1 MSVRPIP
8 LSVLGWAVLGA
19 AVGVGGW
26 WTLESVRLL
35 PSVVAALQSAGWS
48 AAIQETRPGVF
59 WWLLACQNTPS
70 CQAALVSTWLDG
82 VHPWRFLLPG
92 LLLVTASALRVAAD
106 RADRGA
112 HRQPGA
118 ARWSLPCEVARQLRC
133 GADDRPA
140 GYVGCIPGLMR
151 TRVLRLPERR
161 RCSHVL
167 LIGGTGAGKTSRCM
181 KPNLLADA
189 RDGHSVVVIDV
200 KFPDPHEGLVDII
213 PAFLACGRDVQ
224 LFAPWHPEVTLR
236 FPLLDGVRTLTDAMD
251 LRDLVVGHTER
262 RGENPFFLNLERKLL
277 AALILGVARDGRR
290 PAGDPHRGPATLGR
304 IYRLAAGAA
313 QELQRYVVTHPDA
326 EVRAQVV
333 GLFGLEDER
342 LLPGI
347 MAGLAGRLELFADPL
362 LDRATTPTDD
372 AREQV
377 MPAQLGA
384 HPTLLFIAL
393 SQTRLAGGRGKLLL
407 QLLIRVLNDALMRTS
422 EQHGGRLPVHTSVYL
437 DEFPA
442 MGPIPGIG
450 ETLATFRS
458 RRVAYHLALQGR
470 AQGEEVYGITGFR
483 AFLNN
488 LQTVVL
494 FPAWLKFDDARYFS
508 EALGNATTEQL
519 THGTTRRGVLPH
531 QRTTYERPVLRPLLS
546 PEEFADTPEDGAI
559 LITTGLRPARVWLPR
574 WFDRPAWL
582 RADPFAHVRALAALP
597 VELGKIRET
606 HRQWVS
612 AQWPWVATGEP
623 VLAPVAA
630 VEPPSTA
637 SPADA
642 HSVQEQMRGQP
653 ADGDAI
659 VPLVS
664 LLRALVDA
672 QIPPDGPVPV
682 RAFDF
687 RGRLTKLAVSRDV
700 FAPGDAHGA
709 ALLQRCFDAGVA
721 RPAGLQIV
729 LPEWSCRRLPAD
741 LQAALRRR
749 FGSAGHDRPA
759 RSRARQTT
767 HIGAM
772 GGADDLPRLAL
783 ERLCRWIQEH
793 AQHFDGH
800 PVRAES
806 APRYG
811 VYQPGELV
819 AVSLRLVTRLLARFT
834 QGGDSKGLWEAW
846 RARGWLR
853 HDPGGVTLRL
863 RIGDQRRRWL
873 ALTWAAWQTATRTHA
888 SDTSMEGS
896 EHETHSSED
905 RHAAAEAERHGGRDT
920 PPAGG

>member
-1 MSVRPIP
+1 MLGLVHVGDCVSV
-8 LSVLGWAVLGA
+8 A
-19 AVGVGGW
+19 ASLFIAGR
-26 WTLESVRLL
+26 WTLEALHLL
-35 PSVVAALQSAGWS
+35 PTVVAALQRAGWS
-48 AAIQETRPGVF
+48 RVVHGARPGWF
-59 WWLLACQNTPS
+59 WWFLACQNMPP
-70 CQAALVSTWLDG
+70 CRAALASTWLDWIQ
-82 VHPWRFLLPG
+82 PWRFLFPG
-92 LLLVTASALRVAAD
+92 LLLVTASVLRVAAD
-106 RADRGA
+106 RRARSS

-118 ARWSLPCEVARQLRC
+118 ARWSLPREVARQLRC
-133 GADDRPA
+133 GPDERAA
-140 GYVGCIPGLMR
+140 GYVGCIPGWFR

-161 RCSHVL
+161 RCSHVM
-167 LIGGTGAGKTSRCM
+167 LIGGTGAGKTSRYM

-200 KFPDPHEGLVDII
+200 KFPDPREGLVDVI

-224 LFAPWHPEVTLR
+224 VFAPWHPEVTLR

-251 LRDLVVGHTER
+251 LRDLVIGHTER

-290 PAGDPHRGPATLGR
+290 PRDDPHRGPATLGR

-313 QELQRYVVTHPDA
+313 QELQRYFVTHPDG

-372 AREQV
+372 PREQV
-377 MPAQLGA
+377 LPAQLGA
-384 HPTLLFIAL
+384 SPTLLFIAL

-488 LQTVVL
+488 LQTVLL

-519 THGTTRRGVLPH
+519 THGTTRRGLFPH
-531 QRTTYERPVLRPLLS
+531 QRTTYERPVLRPLLP
-546 PEEFADTPEDGAI
+546 PEEFSDTPEDGAI

-574 WFDRPAWL
+574 WFDRPGWL
-582 RADPFAHVRALAALP
+582 RADPFAHLRPLTVLP
-597 VELGKIRET
+597 VELSKIREAH
-606 HRQWVS
+606 HRWLTTR
-612 AQWPWVATGEP
+612 WPWLAAWEP
-623 VLAPVAA
+623 SQGPVADA
-630 VEPPSTA
+630 ECSATTPPSEP
-637 SPADA
+637 SPALDEV
-642 HSVQEQMRGQP
+642 HGHP
-653 ADGDAI
+653 ADGDATAS
-659 VPLVS
+659 LVE
-664 LLRALVDA
+664 LLRALADA
-672 QIPPDGPVPV
+672 PPPPTAGVGQA

-687 RGRLTKLAVSRDV
+687 RGRLTKLVLSREAL
-700 FAPGDAHGA
+700 APDGA
-709 ALLQRCFDAGVA
+709 QGPAQLQRWLDAGVVQ
-721 RPAGLQIV
+721 PAGLQLV
-729 LPEWSCRRLPAD
+729 LPERVCRGLPAD

-749 FGSAGHDRPA
+749 FGSAGRLKPGP
-759 RSRARQTT
+759 SRALPAPQHGRPS
-767 HIGAM
+767 GAH
-772 GGADDLPRLAL
+772 DVPRLAL
-783 ERLCRWIQEH
+783 EALCRWIQEH
-793 AQHFDGH
+793 PQHFDGH
-800 PVRAES
+800 PARIASSPV
-806 APRYG
+806 YG
-811 VYQPGELV
+811 AYRHEDLV
-819 AVSLRLVTRLLARFT
+819 AVSLRLAGRLLARFT
-834 QGGDSKGLWEAW
+834 PGGDAAPLWGAW

-853 HDPGGVTLRL
+853 HDPDGVTMRL
-863 RIGDQRRRWL
+863 RIGAQRRRWL
-873 ALTWAAWQTATRTHA
+873 ALTWGAWQAATGDHA
-888 SDTSMEGS
+888 SDATVEGS
-896 EHETHSSED
+896 DHETHFSED
-905 RHAAAEAERHGGRDT
+905 SGPAAEAERDDRRDA

>member
-1 MSVRPIP
+1 MSARPVH
-8 LSVLGWAVLGA
+8 LSVLTWAMVCAGLGIGA
-19 AVGVGGW
+19 W
-26 WTLESVRLL
+26 WSLEAFRLL
-35 PSVVAALQSAGWS
+35 PTATVSLQDAGW
-48 AAIQETRPGVF
+48 AAAVQDARPGWI
-59 WWLLACQNTPS
+59 WWLLACQQAPP
-70 CQAALVSTWLDG
+70 CQSAWVSTWLEV

-92 LLLVTASALRVAAD
+92 LLLITASVLRLAAD
-106 RADRGA
+106 RADRDA

-118 ARWSLPCEVARQLRC
+118 ARWSLPREVARQLHC
-133 GADDRPA
+133 GAEDRPA

-151 TRVLRLPERR
+151 TTVLRLPERR
-161 RCSHVL
+161 RCSHVM
-167 LIGGTGAGKTSRCM
+167 LIGGTGAGKTSRYM

-200 KFPDPHEGLVDII
+200 KFPDPREGLVDVI

-290 PAGDPHRGPATLGR
+290 PAEDPHCGAATLGR

-313 QELQRYVVTHPDA
+313 QELQRYFVTHPDA

-362 LDRATTPTDD
+362 LDRATTPTAD

-377 MPAQLGA
+377 MVAQLGVS
-384 HPTLLFIAL
+384 PTLLFVAL

-422 EQHGGRLPVHTSVYL
+422 ERHGGRLPVHTSVYL

-488 LQTVVL
+488 LQTVIV

-508 EALGNATTEQL
+508 EALGNATIEQL

-546 PEEFADTPEDGAI
+546 PEEFADTPDDGAI

-574 WFDRPAWL
+574 WFDRPSWL
-582 RADPFAHVRALAALP
+582 RADPFAPLRSLTALP
-597 VELGKIRET
+597 VELGAIGT
-606 HRQWVS
+606 AHRQWAS
-612 AQWPWVATGEP
+612 ARWPWVPTGDP

-637 SPADA
+637 S
-642 HSVQEQMRGQP
+642 R
-653 ADGDAI
+653 ADGDVI
-659 VPLVS
+659 TPLVS

-672 QIPPDGPVPV
+672 QIPPDGPVQV

-700 FAPGDAHGA
+700 FAPGDAHGS
-709 ALLQRCFDAGVA
+709 ALLQRCLDAGVA

-749 FGSAGHDRPA
+749 FGSAGHDKSA
-759 RSRARQTT
+759 RSRALRTT
-767 HIGAM
+767 HAGAS
-772 GGADDLPRLAL
+772 GGTEDLPRLAL

-800 PVRAES
+800 PARTES

-819 AVSLRLVTRLLARFT
+819 AVSLRLVSRLLARFT
-834 QGGDSKGLWEAW
+834 QGGDSKVLWEAW

-853 HDPGGVTLRL
+853 HDPDGVTLRL

-873 ALTWAAWQTATRTHA
+873 ALTWAAWQTATGTRA
-888 SDTSMEGS
+888 SETSVEGS
-896 EHETHSSED
+896 DHETHSSED
-905 RHAAAEAERHGGRDT
+905 RRGAAEAERDAGRDA